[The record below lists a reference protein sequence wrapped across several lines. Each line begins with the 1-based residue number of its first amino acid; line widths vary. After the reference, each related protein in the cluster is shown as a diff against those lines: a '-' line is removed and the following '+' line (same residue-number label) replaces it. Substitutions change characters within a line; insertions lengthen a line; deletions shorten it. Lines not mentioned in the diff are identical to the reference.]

1 MWFRRAVLATGLVL
15 LVGVSLSVV
24 FFKSLVRA
32 ALRPGTAFDATK
44 LPVAPNFAVPAAWS
58 ALPTREDVADVALP
72 ALPAID
78 QKTASAD
85 VFYVHPTSYIG
96 SLWNGPIDD
105 ARLNADTDR
114 VATKL
119 QASAFNACSA
129 IYAPRYRQANLTA
142 FIEPSADGQRALD
155 VAYSDVAAAFR
166 YYVQHHN
173 LGRPFVVAAH
183 SQGSVLAYRLL
194 REEISGK
201 PLRSQ
206 LIAAYLVGAAITKA
220 DLAQETPDLPAC
232 ETPEQTGCVIGWN
245 ARAPSYVPGDFEMVL
260 KRPQKEGSQ
269 QSAELLC
276 VNPISYRTD
285 GEAANAD
292 QNQGALFW
300 DAKAPAVMP
309 RFASAQCKSGTL
321 VVSEIGS
328 APRDFMS
335 SLLDRVISKQNY
347 HPIEYQI
354 FYLNLRHNATQRVD
368 SYLKQHSA
376 P

>member
-1 MWFRRAVLATGLVL
+1 MWIRRALLATGLVL
-15 LVGVSLSVV
+15 LVGGFLTVV
-24 FFKSLVRA
+24 FFKPLVRTA
-32 ALRPGTAFDATK
+32 MRPGAAFDGRK
-44 LPVAPNFAVPAAWS
+44 LPVAPSFADPAAWS
-58 ALPTREDVADVALP
+58 ALPTREDVADVALS

-78 QKTASAD
+78 QKTAAAD
-85 VFYVHPTSYIG
+85 VFYVHPTTYVG
-96 SLWNGPIDD
+96 SLWNGAIDD
-105 ARLNADTDR
+105 ARLNNDTDR
-114 VATKL
+114 VATRL
-119 QASAFNACSA
+119 QASAFNACCA
-129 IYAPRYRQANLTA
+129 IYAPRYRQANGTV
-142 FIEPSADGQRALD
+142 FIAPSADGQRALD

-206 LIAAYLVGAAITKA
+206 LVAAYIVGAAVTKE
-220 DLAQETPDLPAC
+220 DLAKEIPDLPAC
-232 ETPEQTGCVIGWN
+232 ATPEQTGCVIGWN
-245 ARAPSYVPGDFEMVL
+245 ARGPGFVPGDFEMIL
-260 KRPQKEGSQ
+260 QRPQKEGSQ
-269 QSAELLC
+269 KPGELLC
-276 VNPISYRTD
+276 VNPITYRTD
-285 GEAANAD
+285 GQAATAA

-300 DAKAPAVMP
+300 DSKAPAVMP
-309 RFASAQCKSGTL
+309 GFASAQCQNGTL

-335 SLLDRVISKQNY
+335 SLLDYVIGKQNY

-354 FYLNLRHNATQRVD
+354 FYLNLRHNAQQRVA
-368 SYLKQHSA
+368 SYLKRAA